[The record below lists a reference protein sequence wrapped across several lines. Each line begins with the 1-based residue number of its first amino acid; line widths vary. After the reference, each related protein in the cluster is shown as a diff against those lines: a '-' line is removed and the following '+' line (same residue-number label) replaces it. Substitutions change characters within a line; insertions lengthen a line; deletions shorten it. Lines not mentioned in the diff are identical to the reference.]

1 MATASEGSTPTRRLY
16 LGIDV
21 GGTGIKLGVV
31 DDSGTALGHAQ
42 IDTEHE
48 RGAIDGVSRILDAA
62 QGIVG
67 ELNLSWD
74 DIDALGIGTPG
85 TMDIRTGR
93 LLHMPNMSGWD
104 EFPIRSYLEEQAGK
118 PVAFMNDG
126 TAAAYGEFWAGRGK
140 ECSSIVM
147 LTLGT
152 GVGGGIIISGRS
164 LDGEHSHGSECG
176 HIIIDGSPNARR
188 CPCGQLGHLEAY
200 VSATSV
206 AQRTLEGLR
215 DGADSSLTEFLENET
230 ALSAFSVFE
239 HAQLEDTFALR
250 VIEETAVYLSIGITS
265 IMHILDPDMVILGGA
280 MNFGAHDTES
290 GRMFIKTIRDK
301 VAAATFPVL
310 AEQTIIDFAS
320 LGNHCGFIGAAGIAR
335 AQFVVTN

>member
-1 MATASEGSTPTRRLY
+1 MTTASESSTTTHRLY

-31 DDSGTALGHAQ
+31 DDSGTALGHTQ

-48 RGAIDGVSRILDAA
+48 RGAADGISRILDAA
-62 QGIVG
+62 KGIVD

-74 DIDALGIGTPG
+74 NIDAVGIGTPG
-85 TMDIRTGR
+85 TMDIRAGR

-118 PVAFMNDG
+118 PVVFMNDG

-176 HIIIDGSPNARR
+176 HIIIDGSPTARR

-200 VSATSV
+200 VSARSV

-215 DGADSSLTEFLENET
+215 DGTESSLTEFLGNEA
-230 ALSAFSVFE
+230 ALSAFTVFE
-239 HAQLEDTFALR
+239 HAQSKDAYAIR

-280 MNFGAHDTES
+280 MNFGAHKTES

-301 VAAATFPVL
+301 VTTATFPVL
-310 AEQTIIDFAS
+310 AEQTVIDFAS

-335 AQFVVTN
+335 AQFGTAD

>member
-1 MATASEGSTPTRRLY
+1 MTTASESSTTTRRLY

-42 IDTEHE
+42 IDTGHE
-48 RGAIDGVSRILDAA
+48 RGAADGVSRILATA
-62 QGIVG
+62 KGIVD

-74 DIDALGIGTPG
+74 NIDVVGIGTPG
-85 TMDIRTGR
+85 TMDIRAGR

-118 PVAFMNDG
+118 PVVFMNDG

-200 VSATSV
+200 VSARSV

-215 DGADSSLTEFLENET
+215 DGAESSLTEFLENEA
-230 ALSAFSVFE
+230 ALSAFTVFE
-239 HAQLEDTFALR
+239 HAQSKDAYAIR
-250 VIEETAVYLSIGITS
+250 VIEETAIYLSIGITS

-280 MNFGAHDTES
+280 MNFGAHETES
-290 GRMFIKTIRDK
+290 GRMFIKTIREK
-301 VAAATFPVL
+301 VTAATFPVL

-335 AQFVVTN
+335 AQFGATD